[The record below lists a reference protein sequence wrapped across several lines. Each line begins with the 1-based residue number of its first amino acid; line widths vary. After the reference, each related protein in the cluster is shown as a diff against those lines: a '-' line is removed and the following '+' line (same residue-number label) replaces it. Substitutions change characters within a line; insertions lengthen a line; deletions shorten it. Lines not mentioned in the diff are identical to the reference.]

1 MAIMSAKLKE
11 VLSEAKRQVA
21 DAPTPAMAASAV
33 ITAYT
38 EVLKWIAANPRSDDV
53 GYAAHC
59 AQWLGIMA
67 AQRTFPLPATPPENR
82 LYMAGTPDG
91 RLYAFTAASSEK
103 AAGDLIFA
111 NMEKERI
118 LPGVRDKVV
127 PFSVNSPVVML
138 TDGVVRNETPF
149 SRLGE

>member
-1 MAIMSAKLKE
+1 

-67 AQRTFPLPATPPENR
+67 AQRTFPLPASLPPPPPENR

-91 RLYAFTAASSEK
+91 RLYAFVAAPNEKVAGEMITADMVKEK
-103 AAGDLIFA
+103 
-111 NMEKERI
+111 I
-118 LPGVRDKVV
+118 LPVVRDQVV

-138 TDGVVRNETPF
+138 ADGVVRNETPF
-149 SRLGE
+149 SWLDE